1 MIKAAKVVAF
11 FAGLVF
17 FLLVVVPPVAVWLA
31 ETELMK
37 DSEALQD
44 LIEQTEATR
53 ESWARLLVSLR
64 G

>member
-1 MIKAAKVVAF
+1 M
-11 FAGLVF
+11 
-17 FLLVVVPPVAVWLA
+17 PPAAVWLA

-37 DSEALQD
+37 DSEAVQD
-44 LIEQTEATR
+44 LIEQTETTR